1 MELARSAE
9 ELVFGLRHPVAVVQF
24 QLNEPECAYHVRKL
38 EELVFLRENRLGE
51 LDSLPRLRLECGVK
65 EIRYRCLPAIV
76 IYLYLVE
83 RLKPVRDRIEKVGHC
98 GGQSRHH
105 LLAGVHIPLV
115 QNEAVVLEI
124 RLSCEGHHAVENP
137 VAERPV
143 HERERAF
150 LPNERPC
157 METDICEAQGTE
169 SLIEVCGKTIYR
181 LALVMK
187 DEGYDV
193 VRRIIVRV
201 LEAPGFIDKHAQC
214 LFPHGQIA

>member
-1 MELARSAE
+1 
-9 ELVFGLRHPVAVVQF
+9 
-24 QLNEPECAYHVRKL
+24 
-38 EELVFLRENRLGE
+38 
-51 LDSLPRLRLECGVK
+51 
-65 EIRYRCLPAIV
+65 
-76 IYLYLVE
+76 
-83 RLKPVRDRIEKVGHC
+83 
-98 GGQSRHH
+98 
-105 LLAGVHIPLV
+105 
-115 QNEAVVLEI
+115 
-124 RLSCEGHHAVENP
+124 
-137 VAERPV
+137 
-143 HERERAF
+143 
-150 LPNERPC
+150 